1 MSLSLTELTKELVHF
16 VEYLRTAK
24 GSAVHTCR
32 SYEADLSLFIGYWQE
47 ASPEAVFSDSLIEH
61 YLKHVESKSM
71 HVASI
76 ARKVSCFNSLRKYL
90 AETRGYPAE
99 KRLRRPHVPGHPIV
113 FLSNETLKQLMG
125 LDPKKLATPQPY
137 RDRAIIS
144 LLASTGITCS
154 ELVNLKMGEVFLDQ
168 GTLCIAGK
176 RGRSLEIAAEALEHL
191 KEYLKKSHRIKAHP
205 DEPLFANPRGGSLT
219 SRTIQRICT
228 IVSGHPGIQQTI
240 TPHILRHSYAMQ
252 LLREGVAQRIIQ
264 ERLGFKTRTSSEK
277 YLLTPR

>member
-1 MSLSLTELTKELVHF
+1 MSLSLTELTKELLHF

-24 GSAVHTCR
+24 GSAAHTCR
-32 SYEADLSLFIGYWQE
+32 SYEADLSLFIGYWQG
-47 ASPEAVFSDSLIEH
+47 AAPEEQLSDSLIEH

-90 AETRGYPAE
+90 AQTRGYPADT
-99 KRLRRPHVPGHPIV
+99 RLRRPHVPGHPIV
-113 FLSNETLKQLMG
+113 YLSGETLERLMA

-154 ELVNLKMGEVFLDQ
+154 ELVNLKIGEVFIDQ
-168 GTLCIAGK
+168 GTLCISGK
-176 RGRSLEIAAEALEHL
+176 RGRSLEIAAETLEHL
-191 KEYLKKSHRIKAHP
+191 KEYLKKSQRMKA
-205 DEPLFANPRGGSLT
+205 DADAPLFANPRGGSLT

-228 IVSGHPGIQQTI
+228 IVSGHQTIQQTI

-252 LLREGVAQRIIQ
+252 LLKNNVPQRVIQ